1 MLAIIEL
8 VLPILIVVLA
18 GYLAARFR
26 ILGRET
32 GNILCQ
38 YLFYFAIPFLT
49 FSNIYNTGL
58 AELLNFRFMLT
69 AILTIFIVIATSCLV
84 FRYLFH
90 FDGQD
95 LIMMVFGS
103 FYINIAYMGIP
114 ITSMVLGSVIPLL
127 IILVIQASILF
138 PIIVFLMDL
147 KSGTKTKY
155 SFKDMVLILVKNPIL
170 MASLIAIASLLLK
183 IEYPKF
189 ILETTELMGRP
200 ASTTGLF
207 ALGFTCFL
215 PADRKITKSE
225 IKNALTATFLK
236 LIFMPSVAWIV
247 GKYVF
252 QLDRWWLI
260 AIVICAML
268 PTAINHFIVSQRYLC
283 RENESKMI
291 ILFST
296 FGFAFG
302 MSLFLYLIGG
312 I

>member
-8 VLPILIVVLA
+8 VLPILIVILA

-32 GNILCQ
+32 GNVLSQ

-49 FSNIYNTGL
+49 FSNIYKTGL
-58 AELLNFRFMLT
+58 AELLNFRFMLA
-69 AILTIFIVIATSCLV
+69 AILTIFIVIATSYLV

-90 FDGQD
+90 FAGQD
-95 LIMMVFGS
+95 LIMMIFGS
-103 FYINIAYMGIP
+103 FYINVAYMGIP
-114 ITSMVLGSVIPLL
+114 IATMVLDSVIPLL
-127 IILVIQASILF
+127 IILVLQASILF
-138 PIIVFLMDL
+138 PIIVFLMDM
-147 KSGTKTKY
+147 KSGKKTKY
-155 SFKDMVLILVKNPIL
+155 SLKEMALILVKNPIL

-189 ILETTELMGRP
+189 VLETAELLGKP
-200 ASTTGLF
+200 ASVTGLF

-225 IKNALTATFLK
+225 IKNALTATFFK
-236 LIFMPSVAWIV
+236 LIYMPSVAWIV

-302 MSLFLYLIGG
+302 MSFFLYLIGG